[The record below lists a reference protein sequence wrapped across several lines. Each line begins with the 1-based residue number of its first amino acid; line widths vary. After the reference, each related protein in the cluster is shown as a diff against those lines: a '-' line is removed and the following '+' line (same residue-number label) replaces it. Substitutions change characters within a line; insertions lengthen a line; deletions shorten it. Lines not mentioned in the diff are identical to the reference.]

1 LLEFFYSIDKA
12 VFYFFNHTL
21 QNPVFDA
28 IMPFLTDLN
37 KNKPALVAVGLL
49 WALLIWKGGRAGRI
63 AGLLLIPTIVLSD
76 QLNSSWLKSLFGRIR
91 PCHVLT
97 DVHLL
102 VPCGSG
108 LSFPSSHAVNN
119 FAGAVVMSAFLP
131 KWTWAFMT
139 FAALVAIS
147 RVFVGVHY
155 PFDILV
161 GAAVG
166 AACGSMVVVAYR
178 LSERWWTE
186 RRQQRMEEAP

>member
-21 QNPVFDA
+21 QNPVFVA